1 MNFLEAV
8 SVLRRRW
15 YVALVLLV
23 VAIAATAGM
32 DKAIPGKYQS
42 TSTFSLLASHQ
53 AIEGTSSVPG
63 TKNPFLSYDTSLNA
77 TADFLVR
84 RLNSPDDGLKLLGDG
99 VTEAYSAE
107 LAAAAVGPFITLTV
121 TGTDPQHVTT
131 SMKTLL
137 DFSQQEL
144 ETVQTQSGV
153 APAAMIGSIV
163 VVAPGPPTP
172 QHKTK
177 TQAVLGTA
185 IGGMVLVFLGTFL
198 TDSLAE
204 SRRRKR
210 RGRTARPKRA
220 SAASSMEQE
229 SDAAGPG
236 AAARVRA
243 GAPDDFGGP
252 DGPDAWSR
260 VLAGPQE
267 SRD

>member
-32 DKAIPGKYQS
+32 DKAIAGKYQV
-42 TSTFSLLASHQ
+42 TSTISLLASHQ
-53 AIEGTSSVPG
+53 AIEGTSTVPG

-84 RLNSPDDGLKLLGDG
+84 RLNSPDDGLQLQGKG
-99 VTEAYSAE
+99 VTEAYTAA

-121 TGTDPQHVTT
+121 TGTDPQHVSA

-137 DFSQQEL
+137 DFTQQQL
-144 ETVQTQSGV
+144 SDIQTQSEV
-153 APAAMIGSIV
+153 SSEAMIDSIV
-163 VVAPGPPTP
+163 VVAPGPPVP
-172 QHKTK
+172 SHKTK

-185 IGGMVLVFLGTFL
+185 IGGMVLVFLGTL
-198 TDSLAE
+198 LADSLAN
-204 SRRRKR
+204 SRRRRR
-210 RGRTARPKRA
+210 RGGRTSRPKRVRTA
-220 SAASSMEQE
+220 TPMEQE
-229 SDAAGPG
+229 PDLVAAGASAPPG
-236 AAARVRA
+236 
-243 GAPDDFGGP
+243 GLGEP

-267 SRD
+267 SRE